1 MANTSIATDWAALN
15 PSRVK
20 QLTDARLQVHYATQ
34 FAAAVGISY
43 LTARPDDSHTNMDWD
58 PRLEALRS
66 RELRALSHAVRV
78 ALRPRDLTLFV
89 LLDGAIGQQIPLHGS
104 TIGQVESTLRAA
116 LAACGL
122 DGRRL
127 TMRRHYN
134 LPSHPVAGGDAF
146 DTTRREEFVELARWF
161 GNAAGILGE
170 LRARTGSSEVR
181 CWPHHFDIATL
192 ATIPPSGSC
201 GAGMDPGDDMFPE
214 PYYYVNARPAPSH
227 PPTAPLDGGGI
238 WHTDGWVGAVLPG
251 SRLTSDA
258 AGQEAQVRAFLNSAV
273 EACTRLVTG

>member
-1 MANTSIATDWAALN
+1 MANPSTATDWAALD
-15 PSRVK
+15 PSRAK
-20 QLTDARLQVHYATQ
+20 QLTDARLQVHYAAQ

-43 LTARPDDSHTNMDWD
+43 LAARPDDSHTNMDWD

-78 ALRPRDLTLFV
+78 ALRPRDLTLIV
-89 LLDGAIGQQIPLHGS
+89 LLDGAVGQRIPLHGVTVS
-104 TIGQVESTLRAA
+104 HAESTLRAA

-127 TMRRHYN
+127 TMRRHYQ
-134 LPSHPVAGGDAF
+134 LPPHPVAGGDAF
-146 DTTRREEFVELARWF
+146 DTTRREEFVEVARWF

-170 LRARTGSSEVR
+170 LRGRTGSSEVR

-192 ATIPPSGSC
+192 ATIPGGSS
-201 GAGMDPGDDMFPE
+201 GAGMAPGDDMFPE
-214 PYYYVNARPAPSH
+214 PYYYVNARPAPSRQ
-227 PPTAPLDGGGI
+227 PTAPLEGGGS
-238 WHTDGWVGAVLPG
+238 WNTEGWVGAVLPG

-258 AGQEAQVRAFLNSAV
+258 AGQEAQVRAFLNSAI
-273 EACTRLVTG
+273 EACTQLVAG

>member
-1 MANTSIATDWAALN
+1 MANPSIATDWAALD
-15 PSRVK
+15 PSRARR
-20 QLTDARLQVHYATQ
+20 LTDARLQVHYAAQ
-34 FAAAVGISY
+34 YAAAVGISY
-43 LTARPDDSHTNMDWD
+43 LAPRPDDSHTNLDWD

-78 ALRPRDLTLFV
+78 ALRPRDLTLIV
-89 LLDGAIGQQIPLHGS
+89 LLDGAVGQRISLHGA
-104 TIGQVESTLRAA
+104 TISQVESTLRAA

-127 TMRRHYN
+127 TTRRHYQ
-134 LPSHPVAGGDAF
+134 LPSHPVSRGDAF
-146 DTTRREEFVELARWF
+146 DTTRREEFVELSRWF
-161 GNAAGILGE
+161 GNAAGVLGE

-192 ATIPPSGSC
+192 ATIPGGSS
-201 GAGMDPGDDMFPE
+201 GAGMVPGDDMFPE
-214 PYYYVNARPAPSH
+214 PYYYVNARPAPSQQ
-227 PPTAPLDGGGI
+227 PSAPLDGGGF
-238 WHTDGWVGAVLPG
+238 WNTNGWVGAVLPG

-273 EACTRLVTG
+273 EACTQLVAG